1 MKRVVTLVFL
11 VFVLTGI
18 STGAVGKD
26 PSPEIMGIRL
36 GMSRD
41 NAHTRLQAIGSLE
54 KEARKRQEVWL
65 LKDPRISH
73 LLVGFDP
80 DFRVRYVTAIAHPG
94 GPHIRYE
101 EVADLKR
108 AQRVNN
114 QGNYKFT
121 WEVSAR
127 RGQPAYLVMA
137 HGRDPQYLETYS
149 VKRVD
154 QKEAD

>member
-1 MKRVVTLVFL
+1 MKRVVTASLL
-11 VFVLTGI
+11 LLAVLSAAAT
-18 STGAVGKD
+18 AVAKE

-41 NAHTRLQAIGSLE
+41 TAHTRLQAIGSLE
-54 KEARKRQEVWL
+54 KEERKRQEVWL

-80 DFRVRYVTAIAHPG
+80 DFRVRYVTAIARPG

-101 EVADLKR
+101 EVADVKR

-121 WEVSAR
+121 WEVPAR

-149 VKRVD
+149 IKRVD
-154 QKEAD
+154 QKEVD